1 MSAPTEWKKLPKVT
15 YPTCDICGKKAIWS
29 HWLGGLRCGKCPRPS
44 APTARDLQQV
54 PDGSICTACEHS
66 VADHDLQRATN
77 LPPTLCRKC
86 AIKGDI
92 CGGGV
97 FRGPDTPRPRPSA
110 RELLRVGY
118 EGEDVTPRLL
128 ILAARVDA
136 VLALQPREW
145 AGYDACLAE
154 VRALLNGGQS

>member
-1 MSAPTEWKKLPKVT
+1 VSGPIPNAMEL
-15 YPTCDICGKKAIWS
+15 I
-29 HWLGGLRCGKCPRPS
+29 
-44 APTARDLQQV
+44 QV

-97 FRGPDTPRPRPSA
+97 FRGPDKPKPSA

-128 ILAARVDA
+128 ILAARVEA
-136 VLALQPREW
+136 VLALHVER
-145 AGYDACLAE
+145 AGWCIECSVDRSRQTYPCRT
-154 VRALLNGGQS
+154 VRALNGEKP